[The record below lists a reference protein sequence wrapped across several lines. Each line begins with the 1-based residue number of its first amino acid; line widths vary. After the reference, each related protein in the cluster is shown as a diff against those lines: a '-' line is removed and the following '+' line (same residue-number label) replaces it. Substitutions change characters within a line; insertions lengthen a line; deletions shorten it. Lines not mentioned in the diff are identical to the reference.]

1 MSTPG
6 QTIQVATDHAG
17 FLHKEAVKAWLT
29 AAGYVVIDHGAFLL
43 DPDDDYTDTIS
54 LAAAAVKAA
63 PELARAIIFGG
74 SGQGEAMLANRY
86 PGVRATAY
94 SAPQLDIIR
103 LSREHNDANVL
114 SIGARFVSV
123 PEAIE
128 AVELWLK
135 TKAVVEE
142 RHVRRNQ
149 KLEAITRQL
158 RTT

>member
-6 QTIQVATDHAG
+6 QTIQIATDHAG
-17 FLHKEAVKAWLT
+17 YGHKEAVKQWLMSE
-29 AAGYVVIDHGAFLL
+29 GFVVIDHGSFVL
-43 DPDDDYTDTIS
+43 DPQDDYTDTIS
-54 LAAAAVKAA
+54 LAAAAVKAV

-94 SAPQLDIIR
+94 SAPQLEIIR

-114 SIGARFVSV
+114 SIGARFVSI
-123 PEAIE
+123 PETIE
-128 AVELWLK
+128 AVKLWLT
-135 TKAVVEE
+135 TKPVLDE

-149 KLEAITRQL
+149 KLEAITKHL
-158 RTT
+158 RTV